1 MDPGTLFDLIREK
14 IGMTRLDTWLQ
25 IGANTGILV
34 GLVLV
39 GAQIYQSNEITAAE
53 LFSDNLESTVTR
65 ELGLLGDTPEISMA
79 RILYEPE
86 KATRNDYFVADRIYL
101 SITRQLARAV
111 VLSAENF
118 YGNNDSIGVTGFV
131 SVNYHLFACPYGLAW
146 LDQTISMTAS
156 EIVGENLIS
165 MRELAS
171 NRLAVN
177 SMEDRIKRTN
187 VIAGRL
193 RELGQL

>member
-1 MDPGTLFDLIREK
+1 
-14 IGMTRLDTWLQ
+14 MTRLGTWLQ
-25 IGANTGILV
+25 VGANFGILV

-65 ELGLLGDTPEISMA
+65 ELSLLGDTPEISMA

-86 KATRNDYFVADRIYL
+86 SATRNDYFVADRIYL
-101 SITRQLARAV
+101 STTRQLARAIA
-111 VLSAENF
+111 LSAVDF
-118 YGNNDSIGVTGFV
+118 YGNNDNISVTGFV

-146 LDQTISMTAS
+146 LDQAISMPSS
-156 EIVGENLIS
+156 EVIRENLIS

-171 NRLAVN
+171 SRLAVN
-177 SMEDRIKRTN
+177 SMEDRVKRTD
-187 VIAGRL
+187 VIAEHL